1 MATNSLGKKIC
12 MQLAKSFACAQGA
25 HNLFFH
31 CPSFALCYHQT
42 PHGILSCSQFV
53 PHVFAMFP
61 NTFPITPFFYPLCFG
76 KCCPLLTY
84 IDGSKGR
91 NTTLFYFG
99 DYCMCTILLI
109 GNFLFHITPTSK
121 WNGNFLLKD
130 SPNFGLS

>member
-1 MATNSLGKKIC
+1 
-12 MQLAKSFACAQGA
+12 MQPTISFACAQGA

-42 PHGILSCSQFV
+42 PNGILSCSQFV
-53 PHVFAMFP
+53 HNVFAMFP
-61 NTFPITPFFYPLCFG
+61 KTFPIMPFFMPYALANVV
-76 KCCPLLTY
+76 LTY
-84 IDGSKGR
+84 IDGSKER

-109 GNFLFHITPTSK
+109 VKFLFHITPTSK
-121 WNGNFLLKD
+121 WNGNFLSKD